1 MDDKTNVMLIS
12 NVSKRVLEIEKE
24 TRLQNNGSSN
34 KSAAV
39 NKILKMLDEVVEND
53 NQWYNLF

>member
-53 NQWYNLF
+53 NQ